1 MSMKGS
7 SLRRSFVIPQMLVDE
22 AVTLAPED
30 LKMNLNRLVTVALQE
45 YVKSRKEKAFEEAM
59 AEMSKDRSLTGEL
72 KEIDREFIHT
82 ESDGPGM

>member
-1 MSMKGS
+1 MKGS
-7 SLRRSFVIPQMLVDE
+7 SLRRSFVIPQVLVDE
-22 AVTLAPED
+22 AVTLAPEN

-45 YVKSRKEKAFEEAM
+45 YIKSRKEKAFEAAM

-72 KEIDREFIHT
+72 KKIDREFIDT

>member
-1 MSMKGS
+1 
-7 SLRRSFVIPQMLVDE
+7 MLVDE

-45 YVKSRKEKAFEEAM
+45 YVKSRKEMAFEAAM

-72 KEIDREFIHT
+72 KEINREFIHT